1 MIEVSNE
8 GMAGTI
14 RRVAVERGVD
24 PRDFELVAFGGA
36 GPLHAAEI
44 ASSLGLTGVI
54 VPPHPG
60 LASAFGTLL
69 ADRRVD
75 RRWTHYSR
83 SDAVDV
89 AALDARLDGIEQDAR
104 AALAAE
110 GFAGEP
116 EVERSLSMRYAG
128 QNYEQEVSLPSGRR

>member
-1 MIEVSNE
+1 MVEIANE
-8 GMAGTI
+8 GMASTI

-44 ASSLGLTGVI
+44 AATLGLARVI

-60 LASAFGTLL
+60 LASALGTLL

-75 RRWTHYSR
+75 RRWTHFAR

-89 AALDARLDGIEQDAR
+89 DGARGALEAM
-104 AALAAE
+104 
-110 GFAGEP
+110 AGE
-116 EVERSLSMRYAG
+116 A
-128 QNYEQEVSLPSGRR
+128 RRRARRGGVRR